1 MQHQMMHLIK
11 DLTGL
16 LIDICASILIAED
29 VCSDTKPLVVGKLN
43 LNVVWRQPIL
53 DFSDMDHALAFT
65 TSLQGQ

>member
-16 LIDICASILIAED
+16 LIDICAFILMAGMF
-29 VCSDTKPLVVGKLN
+29 VVVGKLN
-43 LNVVWRQPIL
+43 LDVVWRQPIL
-53 DFSDMDHALAFT
+53 DFSDMDHAIAFT